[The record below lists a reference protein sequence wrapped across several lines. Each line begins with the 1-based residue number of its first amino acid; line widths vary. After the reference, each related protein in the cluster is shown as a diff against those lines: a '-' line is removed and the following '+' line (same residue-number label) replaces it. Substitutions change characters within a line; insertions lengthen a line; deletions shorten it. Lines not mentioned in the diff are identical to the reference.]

1 MTTVCHISTVHQAK
15 DTRIYHKECATLA
28 RMGYDVKLVV
38 VNAEDTES
46 DYDNVEIVNIELN
59 PAGKLKRVL
68 SYPKQV
74 LSKILELAPAIAHLH
89 DPELLQIVPPLKSA
103 GIKVIYDAHEDVPKQ
118 VMTKDWIPAPLRGLI
133 ARWVQ
138 RYEHK
143 MAPQLD
149 AVVTVVE
156 GVLERFEP
164 LVQHIVLVK
173 NFPDLDALPRDAP
186 WSDKPNEIAY
196 IGDLTRIRGIKDMV
210 DAMVDVDARFNLA
223 GKWSDQGLEAEC
235 ERSPGWSKVNS
246 LGFIPRAEASAVL
259 ERSKVGLILFHP
271 APNHID
277 ALPNKLFEYMSA
289 GIPVVASDFGWLK
302 HIVEKRACG
311 VTADPKDSK
320 SIAKAIQRLLDNPEE
335 AEAMGHRGREA
346 VVHTYNWGAEANKL
360 GALYKTLISSPS

>member
-1 MTTVCHISTVHQAK
+1 MIKICHISTVHQAK

-28 RMGYDVKLVV
+28 KLGYDVKLIV

-46 DYDNVEIVNIELN
+46 DYDNVEIVNVILK
-59 PAGKLKRVL
+59 PVGKLKRVFN
-68 SYPKQV
+68 YPKQV
-74 LSKILELAPAIAHLH
+74 LSKLLDLEPALAHLH
-89 DPELLQIVPPLKSA
+89 DPELLQIVPSLKSA

-118 VMTKDWIPAPLRGLI
+118 VLTKDWIPAPLRGLI
-133 ARWVQ
+133 ALMVQ

-164 LVQHIVLVK
+164 LVNHIVLVK
-173 NFPDLDALPRDAP
+173 NFPDLDALPRVTS
-186 WSDKPNEIAY
+186 WSEKPNEVAY
-196 IGDLTRIRGIKDMV
+196 IGDLTRIRGIQELV
-210 DAMVDVDARFNLA
+210 DAMVDVDARLNLA
-223 GKWSDQGLEAEC
+223 GKWSDQGLEVEC
-235 ERSPGWSKVNS
+235 KRSAGWSKVNS
-246 LGFIPRAEASAVL
+246 LGFISRVEANSVL

-289 GIPVVASDFGWLK
+289 GIPVVASNFGWLQ

-311 VTADPKDSK
+311 VTADPKDPK
-320 SIAKAIQRLLDNPEE
+320 SIAKAIQKLLNDSKES
-335 AEAMGHRGREA
+335 EAMGHRGREA
-346 VVHTYNWGAEANKL
+346 VVNTYNWGAEAKKL
-360 GALYKTLISSPS
+360 GALYKILIASPS